1 MREPSSE
8 RLYQLIRRRRGERQ
22 KELVLESGVEIL
34 RSKLTTIGKIQ
45 FLETDRPQPSPT
57 KIEGLC
63 LCQHALVRLS
73 R

>member
-22 KELVLESGVEIL
+22 KELVLESGVGIL

-45 FLETDRPQPSPT
+45 FPETDRPQPRDRKS
-57 KIEGLC
+57 
-63 LCQHALVRLS
+63 VV
-73 R
+73 